1 MKLFE
6 GQSDLAEVE
15 IVSAKYPKLVG
26 VGRDVVGNP
35 SINGHD
41 HFYSAP
47 GITFHC
53 SQLIENQYFYQI
65 QDIVGRTRDI
75 LVRKIEPKD
84 DGFVV
89 SADFLPQ

>member
-6 GQSDLAEVE
+6 EESNLGEIE

-26 VGRDVVGNP
+26 VGRDVTGNP

-41 HFYSAP
+41 NFYSPP

-53 SQLIENQYFYQI
+53 SHLIENQYFYQI
-65 QDIVGRTRDI
+65 QDITGRTRDI
-75 LVRKIEPKD
+75 LVKKIEPKD
-84 DGFVV
+84 EGFVV